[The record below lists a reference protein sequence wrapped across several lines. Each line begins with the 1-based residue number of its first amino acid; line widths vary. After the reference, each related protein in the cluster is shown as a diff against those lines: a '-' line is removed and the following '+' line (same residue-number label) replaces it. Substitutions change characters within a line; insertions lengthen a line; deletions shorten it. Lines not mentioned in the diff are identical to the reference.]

1 MGFSAPFSIPDKEH
15 LYVVIGL
22 HSNVDV
28 SVTRCVHQNL
38 PMSGGKNNVKY
49 SGLKESKYF
58 EDKKNGYLADAHPA
72 LARPA
77 RPLGV
82 WGHHF

>member
-1 MGFSAPFSIPDKEH
+1 MG
-15 LYVVIGL
+15 LY
-22 HSNVDV
+22 SNVDV
-28 SVTRCVHQNL
+28 SVTRCAHQNL
-38 PMSGGKNNVKY
+38 PMSGEKNNVKD

-58 EDKKNGYLADAHPA
+58 EDKKNECLADAHPA

-77 RPLGV
+77 RPMGF